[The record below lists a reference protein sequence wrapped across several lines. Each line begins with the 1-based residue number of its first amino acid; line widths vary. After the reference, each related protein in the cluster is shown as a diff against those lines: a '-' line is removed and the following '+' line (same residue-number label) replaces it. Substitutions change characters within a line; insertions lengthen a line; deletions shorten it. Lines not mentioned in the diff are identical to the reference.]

1 MKEYY
6 GTIRR
11 ILWTVLFIVVILLGS
26 RISLPGV
33 ELKEPTAYSFL
44 QLFANVTGG
53 NSKNLTL
60 FTLGLGPYMISLIL
74 WGTLS
79 MLDLDRINN
88 LTSRQIGMV
97 QRILTLVF
105 STLQASAMVLHFK
118 DQINYSGVTI
128 LSFKL
133 IYTPLILLLA
143 TGGMIVSYIADM
155 NAKNGVG
162 RQMIIILP
170 SLIAN
175 IPAMLL
181 GKSGKSIFMTPTGL
195 IILGGITLVFIYIS
209 VIVYRAEYR
218 VEIEQTGMDI
228 TFENTYIPLKIVS
241 AGALPFMFGVT
252 LFSIPQL
259 FIMIPSLQNT
269 IVLYYITQLFSYTTI
284 PGIIMYGVVITLL
297 SYGFSHVNV
306 RVYDIAKGLRDT
318 GDYILGVAPG
328 EDTEKYL
335 RKKLNG
341 TIILGNFYMLSVSII
356 PLIIGLFIP
365 DVTNLAFYFGSI
377 FMLII
382 IIIGLNEDIRFMF
395 AKRRYNLL

>member
-6 GTIRR
+6 GTIKR
-11 ILWTVLFIVVILLGS
+11 IIYTILFIIVILLGS

-33 ELKEPTAYSFL
+33 ELKSISSHGFL
-44 QLFANVTGG
+44 QLFTNVTGG

-60 FTLGLGPYMISLIL
+60 FALGLGPYMISLIL
-74 WGTLS
+74 WGSLS

-88 LTSRQIGMV
+88 LSARQVGVI
-97 QRILTLVF
+97 QRILTLFF
-105 STLQASAMVLHFK
+105 SILQASAMVIHFRN
-118 DQINYSGVTI
+118 QISYSGVMI
-128 LSFKL
+128 LSYKL

-143 TGGMIVSYIADM
+143 TGGLIVSYIADM
-155 NAKNGVG
+155 NTKKGVG

-181 GKSGKSIFMTPTGL
+181 GKSGESVFLTPIGL
-195 IILGGITLVFIYIS
+195 IILGILTLVFIYIS
-209 VIVYRAEYR
+209 VIIYRAEYR
-218 VEIEQTGMDI
+218 VEIEQTGMNI
-228 TFENTYIPLKIVS
+228 TFENTYIPLKIVA
-241 AGALPFMFGVT
+241 AGALPFMFSVT
-252 LFSIPQL
+252 LFSIPQF
-259 FIMIPSLQNT
+259 FIMIPRLQNT
-269 IVLYYITQLFSYTTI
+269 VVLYYITQLFSYTTI
-284 PGIIMYGVVITLL
+284 PGIIMYGLLITLL

-306 RVYDIAKGLRDT
+306 RVYDIAKGLRDS

-335 RKKLNG
+335 RKKLNY
-341 TIILGNFYMLSVSII
+341 TIILGNLYMLTVSIT

-365 DVTNLAFYFGSI
+365 GVTNLTFYFGSI

-382 IIIGLNEDIRFMF
+382 ITMGLSEDIHFMF
-395 AKRRYNLL
+395 AKRQYNLL